1 MQKIR
6 IELGRRIR
14 ELRKMRGWSQEK
26 LGEMADLHPTYV
38 GGIER
43 GERNVAFENL
53 AHISSA
59 FGLTL
64 SQFFDYQKGSKSRR
78 DTLRADLVSSLQK
91 RDEGELKLV
100 SDILK
105 SFDEWKNKPSAKP

>member
-53 AHISSA
+53 VHIASA
-59 FGLTL
+59 FGLSL
-64 SQFFDYQKGSKSRR
+64 SQFFDYQKGSPSRR
-78 DTLRADLVSSLQK
+78 DALKADLISSLQK
-91 RDEGELKLV
+91 RNESELKLM
-100 SDILK
+100 SDFLK
-105 SFDEWKNKPSAKP
+105 AFDEWKSRSQIKP

>member
-14 ELRKMRGWSQEK
+14 DLRKMRGWSQEK
-26 LGEMADLHPTYV
+26 LGEMADLHPTYI

-53 AHISSA
+53 IHIASA

-64 SQFFDYQKGSKSRR
+64 SQFFDYQKGNKSRR
-78 DTLRADLVSSLQK
+78 DTLKADMISSLQR
-91 RDEGELKLV
+91 RDEGELNLLL
-100 SDILK
+100 DILK
-105 SFDEWKNKPSAKP
+105 AFDEWKNNPTAKL

>member
-6 IELGRRIR
+6 IELGKRIR

-53 AHISSA
+53 VHIASA
-59 FGLTL
+59 FGLSL
-64 SQFFDYQKGSKSRR
+64 SQFFDYQKSGHSRR
-78 DTLRADLVSSLQK
+78 DTLKADFISSLQK
-91 RDEGELKLV
+91 RDEGELKLL

-105 SFDEWKNKPSAKP
+105 AFDEWKKPTLK